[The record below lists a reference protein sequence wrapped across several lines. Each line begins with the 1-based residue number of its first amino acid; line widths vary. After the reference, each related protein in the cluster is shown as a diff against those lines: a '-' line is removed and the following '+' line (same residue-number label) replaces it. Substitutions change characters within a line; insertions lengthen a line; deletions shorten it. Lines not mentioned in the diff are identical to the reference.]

1 MSETK
6 PVVYIFHG
14 EDEFA
19 IAQVI
24 AELEKE
30 LGDPATAAL
39 NISRLEGSNLSIDEL
54 QIVAVVIPFLGDRR
68 LVVVDNW
75 LSSLNTPV
83 LQEKLIKLLENL
95 PPTTRLILVENKTLP
110 ENSHWLLLWA
120 KRAPKIAFVK
130 HFKPR
135 TGLALA
141 NWIQEQA
148 RKEGGVF
155 TLGAAELLAGLAG
168 DDPRMAQQEINKLLA
183 YVNYQRPVEVDDVKE
198 ITPDASLLENFALA
212 NALRERNPRKALQVL
227 CKELDVSDPYLL
239 VGRIA
244 RQFSVLLCARD
255 VLDRGGN
262 VNDIANEL
270 KIREGYARHLYEQAR
285 KISSKELENIYHRLL
300 EIDEAIKTGK
310 MDGDVA
316 LECFVSDYT
325 TS

>member
-54 QIVAVVIPFLGDRR
+54 QIVAAAIPFLGDRR

-110 ENSHWLLLWA
+110 ENSHWLL
-120 KRAPKIAFVK
+120 
-130 HFKPR
+130 
-135 TGLALA
+135 
-141 NWIQEQA
+141 
-148 RKEGGVF
+148 
-155 TLGAAELLAGLAG
+155 
-168 DDPRMAQQEINKLLA
+168 
-183 YVNYQRPVEVDDVKE
+183 
-198 ITPDASLLENFALA
+198 
-212 NALRERNPRKALQVL
+212 
-227 CKELDVSDPYLL
+227 
-239 VGRIA
+239 
-244 RQFSVLLCARD
+244 
-255 VLDRGGN
+255 
-262 VNDIANEL
+262 
-270 KIREGYARHLYEQAR
+270 
-285 KISSKELENIYHRLL
+285 
-300 EIDEAIKTGK
+300 
-310 MDGDVA
+310 
-316 LECFVSDYT
+316 
-325 TS
+325 

>member
-1 MSETK
+1 M
-6 PVVYIFHG
+6 
-14 EDEFA
+14 
-19 IAQVI
+19 AQVI

-54 QIVAVVIPFLGDRR
+54 QTVAAAIPFLGDRR

-83 LQEKLIKLLENL
+83 LQAKLIKLLENL
-95 PPTTRLILVENKTLP
+95 PLTTRLILVENKTLP
-110 ENSHWLLLWA
+110 EISHWLLLWA
-120 KRAPKIAFVK
+120 KRAPKIAYVK
-130 HFKPR
+130 QFKPR

-244 RQFSVLLCARD
+244 RQFSVLICARD

-262 VNDIANEL
+262 INDIANEL

-316 LECFVSDYT
+316 LECFVADYT